1 MVAVALLLGSVG
13 SVLGLT
19 VSTFADLQAA
29 LQVDEAVMER
39 RRKRAVRHLR
49 GRRAPAEGAPGPLK
63 EHPPDQREAQVEG
76 AALVGE
82 RFDPR
87 RGRAALGLEHD

>member
-1 MVAVALLLGSVG
+1 MMTPLVSVALLLGSVG
-13 SVLGLT
+13 SVLGLA

-63 EHPPDQREAQVEG
+63 EYPPDQREEKVF
-76 AALVGE
+76 L
-82 RFDPR
+82 
-87 RGRAALGLEHD
+87 